1 MANPQHIQWLKEG
14 IVAWNKRRKSETFA
28 PDLSYHDFGGRTL
41 FETNR
46 ARERDQWERVPLR
59 GIHLTDANLA
69 HADLRVVDLSEAV
82 LYRANLTGASLSQA
96 ILVGTDLRFANL
108 TAANFVHADLTGA
121 KFGGYGATLTDAN
134 LQAVVTEADFREA
147 DLTEA
152 KWLPGELWK
161 AHLFWPQRSPRQDP
175 RELAPIETVSDL
187 LKTINDTRQFHNTL
201 TEAHGKT
208 TSRLSRY
215 EEVLFYFRGEPK
227 CGWELRPSVMRD
239 HLRVHESAML
249 RDVTSRR
256 PGEFS
261 GISSALGRWVTA
273 QHHGLRTRFL
283 DVTRNPLVALFHACA
298 DSIDEDGRL
307 HLFAAPK
314 SLIKPYDSDIISIIA
329 NLARLSHSEQVQLLN
344 GSRRRDSVTTRRLYQ
359 LIRSDKPYF
368 DERIDPRDLY
378 RVFVVEPQR
387 STDRIRAQSGAFL
400 VSAFHERFERDE
412 ILKWNKDTPVYAHC
426 TLTVP
431 SGSKAG
437 LSDELQ
443 FLNVSRETL
452 FPGLDASAFA
462 VSEHYLQKVPDRQN

>member
-1 MANPQHIQWLKEG
+1 MANPQHIHWLQEG
-14 IVAWNKRRKSETFA
+14 VAAWNKRREHEIFE
-28 PDLSYHDFGGRTL
+28 PDFFRHDFGGSTL

-59 GIHLTDANLA
+59 GINLTDANVA

-82 LYRANLTGASLSQA
+82 LCRANLTGASLSQA
-96 ILVGTDLRFANL
+96 ILAAADLSQANL
-108 TAANFVHADLTGA
+108 TSANFVNADLTGA
-121 KFGGYGATLTDAN
+121 RFGGYGAKLTDAN
-134 LQAVVTEADFREA
+134 LQANVAGADFLEA
-147 DLTEA
+147 DLTDA
-152 KWLPGELWK
+152 GWLPGELWK
-161 AHLFWPQRSPRQDP
+161 AKLFWPERSPWQDP
-175 RELAPIETVSDL
+175 REFAPIATVSDL
-187 LKTINDTRQFHNTL
+187 LKTINDIRQFHNTQ
-201 TEAHGKT
+201 TKAHGET
-208 TSRLSRY
+208 ARGVSRY
-215 EEVLFYFRGEPK
+215 EEVLLYFRGEPK

-239 HLRVHESAML
+239 HRRVHESAML

-256 PGEFS
+256 PEEFS

-298 DSIDEDGRL
+298 DSTAEDGRL
-307 HLFAAPK
+307 HVFAAPK
-314 SLIKPYDSDIISIIA
+314 SLIKPYDSDIINIIA
-329 NLARLSHSEQVQLLN
+329 NLARLRQSEQVQLLN
-344 GSRRRDSVTTRRLYQ
+344 RSRQRDSATTRRLYQ

-387 STDRIRAQSGAFL
+387 STERIRAQSGAFL

-426 TLTVP
+426 TLTIP

-437 LSDELQ
+437 LSDELRL
-443 FLNVSRETL
+443 LNVSRETL
-452 FPGLDASAFA
+452 FPGLDASARA
-462 VSEHYLQKVPDRQN
+462 VSEHYLQKVPDNQN

>member
-1 MANPQHIQWLKEG
+1 MANPQHIHWLKEG
-14 IVAWNKRRKSETFA
+14 VAAWNKRREHEIFK
-28 PDLSYHDFGGRTL
+28 PDFFRHDFGGSTL

-59 GIHLTDANLA
+59 GINLTDANVA

-82 LYRANLTGASLSQA
+82 LCRANLTGASLSQA
-96 ILVGTDLRFANL
+96 ILAAADLSQANL
-108 TAANFVHADLTGA
+108 TSANFVNADLTGA
-121 KFGGYGATLTDAN
+121 RFGGYGAKLTDAN
-134 LQAVVTEADFREA
+134 LQANVAGADFLEA
-147 DLTEA
+147 DLTDA
-152 KWLPGELWK
+152 GWLPGELWK
-161 AHLFWPQRSPRQDP
+161 AKLFWPERSPWQDP
-175 RELAPIETVSDL
+175 REFAPIATVSDL
-187 LKTINDTRQFHNTL
+187 LKTINDIRQFHNTQ
-201 TEAHGKT
+201 TKA
-208 TSRLSRY
+208 RAVSRY
-215 EEVLFYFRGEPK
+215 EEVLLYFRGEPK

-239 HLRVHESAML
+239 HRRVHESAML

-256 PGEFS
+256 PEEFS

-298 DSIDEDGRL
+298 DSTAEDGRL
-307 HLFAAPK
+307 HVFAAPK
-314 SLIKPYDSDIISIIA
+314 SLIKPYDSDIINIIA
-329 NLARLSHSEQVQLLN
+329 NLARLRQSEQVQLLN
-344 GSRRRDSVTTRRLYQ
+344 QSRQRDSATTRRLYQ

-387 STDRIRAQSGAFL
+387 STERIRAQSGAFL

-426 TLTVP
+426 TLTIP

-437 LSDELQ
+437 LSDELRL
-443 FLNVSRETL
+443 LNVSRETL
-452 FPGLDASAFA
+452 FPGLDASARA
-462 VSEHYLQKVPDRQN
+462 VSEHYLQKVPDNQN